1 VLLTPSGQAKTW
13 CVGRSTLRVSF
24 WWRAREAFT
33 APGKFFKNSR
43 SHRSSKR
50 CTDARTLRPDYGL
63 VCTTHKHRP
72 VVRDS
77 ASERERGLRSSYRD
91 GYKTVDNGKPLRLSS
106 MTKIKT
112 IRTRYR
118 ACGTELGK
126 VSFAFA
132 QNILIVVVAYYSHA
146 AVGPI

>member
-1 VLLTPSGQAKTW
+1 MYTTHSG
-13 CVGRSTLRVSF
+13 STVVF
-24 WWRAREAFT
+24 
-33 APGKFFKNSR
+33 G
-43 SHRSSKR
+43 
-50 CTDARTLRPDYGL
+50 PDYGL

-91 GYKTVDNGKPLRLSS
+91 GYETVDDGKGHIFRS

-126 VSFAFA
+126 VSFAVA
-132 QNILIVVVAYYSHA
+132 QNILIVVVAYYTVYTLWYAYIDTSSY
-146 AVGPI
+146 